1 MGIDWTNKWR
11 PLPDSVTI
19 KNSDIDGLGLF
30 AKTNIASGTNLG
42 MMRILVGSE
51 WIRTALGS
59 FSNHVNDN
67 PACMTYSD
75 VNKEG
80 YSCYYLKVI
89 KDLIEGDELTL
100 SYNMPEYNKGKENV
114 LE

>member
-19 KNSDIDGLGLF
+19 KNSDINGLGLF
-30 AKTNIASGTNLG
+30 ATTNIASGTNLG

-80 YSCYYLKVI
+80 YSCYHLKVI

-100 SYNMPEYNKGKENV
+100 TYNMPEYNKRK
-114 LE
+114 

>member
-19 KNSDIDGLGLF
+19 KKSYINGLGLF
-30 AKTNIASGTNLG
+30 AKRDIKSGTNLG
-42 MMRILVGSE
+42 MMRILVGSQ

-67 PACMTYSD
+67 PSCITYSD
-75 VNKEG
+75 VNNES

-89 KDLIEGDELTL
+89 KDLVEGDELTL
-100 SYNMPEYNKGKENV
+100 TYNMPEYKENN
-114 LE
+114 